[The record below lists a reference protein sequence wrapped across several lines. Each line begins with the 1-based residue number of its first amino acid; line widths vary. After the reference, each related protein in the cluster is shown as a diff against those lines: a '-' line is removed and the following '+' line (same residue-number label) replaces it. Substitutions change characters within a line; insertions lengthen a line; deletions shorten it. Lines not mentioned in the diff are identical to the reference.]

1 MNHFSHIEVKGTKAY
16 ICGLINAQGN
26 TGVNWVDLGFESW
39 KLCSKLSSRNH
50 SHNQKNDTFPHDSW
64 HNTFDRE
71 SFQ

>member
-1 MNHFSHIEVKGTKAY
+1 MGTKAY

-39 KLCSKLSSRNH
+39 KLCSKLSPRNH
-50 SHNQKNDTFPHDSW
+50 AHNQKNDTFPHDSW